1 MSGESVEDRIENE
14 VRRRVQD
21 LLSAAGVDSDRVG
34 LEVLYWLP
42 SEFMRY
48 YRDLFERAL
57 KLDGGEGTAKGMV
70 QYARLKK
77 EAMERY
83 GDGTEE
89 GSDQVKVDAYI
100 ETHMTPNIVS
110 GEGSKSKY
118 RGVRTMLGGG
128 GKGKYKNAWTVGDD
142 QAFEE
147 KGRVDRELMRLAQ
160 GKLGGQ
166 PGGRPENGRGDPRD
180 SSQIGTRLIG
190 RSERSQRFCKV
201 CGKVIANDWVT
212 CPYSHL

>member
-1 MSGESVEDRIENE
+1 MTGESVEDRIENE
-14 VRRRVQD
+14 VRRRIQD

-70 QYARLKK
+70 QYARLEREAK
-77 EAMERY
+77 EKY
-83 GDGTEE
+83 GEGEE
-89 GSDQVKVDAYI
+89 VKIRAYI
-100 ETHMTPNIVS
+100 DTHMTQNIVS

-118 RGVRTMLGGG
+118 RGVRTLVGGG

-147 KGRVDRELMRLAQ
+147 KGRVDRELVRLAQ
-160 GKLGGQ
+160 GLVKKGGEI
-166 PGGRPENGRGDPRD
+166 PGGDPRD
-180 SSQIGTRLIG
+180 TSQVGVRVIGK
-190 RSERSQRFCKV
+190 SERSQRFCKV

-212 CPYSHL
+212 CPYRHL